1 MIQIRAA
8 QPGDRDALRLLV
20 QDIKVHYFGAPLP
33 DAEVEYAL
41 DDMLER
47 REVHV
52 QVAMDGAEMV
62 GFATYTILQ
71 VAPNG
76 YGTLFLKDL
85 YIAASSRGAG
95 VGRRLLGSLARIAT
109 ERGCARF
116 DWTAETDNP
125 GAMALYERLGARP
138 VEDKVYYRVRND
150 GLSDF
155 IAACD
160 GATGPE

>member
-8 QPGDRDALRLLV
+8 QPGDRDTLRLLV

-52 QVAMDGAEMV
+52 QVAIDGAEMV

-85 YIAASSRGAG
+85 YIAASSRGCRASDAG
-95 VGRRLLGSLARIAT
+95 CWEALRGSRQSGDAR
-109 ERGCARF
+109 G
-116 DWTAETDNP
+116 
-125 GAMALYERLGARP
+125 
-138 VEDKVYYRVRND
+138 
-150 GLSDF
+150 S
-155 IAACD
+155 
-160 GATGPE
+160 TGPPRRTIPARWRCTNVSARARSRTRYTIG